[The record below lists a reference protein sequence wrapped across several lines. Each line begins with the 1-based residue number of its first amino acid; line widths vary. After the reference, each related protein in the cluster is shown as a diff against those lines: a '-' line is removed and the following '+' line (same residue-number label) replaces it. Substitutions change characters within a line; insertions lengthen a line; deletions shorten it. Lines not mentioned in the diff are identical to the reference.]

1 MVPAELFHDAFQ
13 SSPIGIA
20 LENLEGQP
28 LFVNAALCSM
38 LGLSEEEMRGKHC
51 TDFSPQEDADKDQ
64 ALFAQL
70 RAGLIDHY
78 TLDKRFFRR
87 DGSLIWGRLRISLL
101 HDCVAP
107 LVVAMV
113 EDITDKRKAQDTLE
127 LASDQMNAAVARC
140 GRDFRYKWV
149 NKRGAEL
156 LQRSVEEIVGH
167 TVSEVLGRDTFE
179 ILKEYFDRVLSGQE
193 VSYEHELNYP
203 GVGHKWVS
211 GTYSPT
217 FDGDGLVDGWV
228 ATVIDITE
236 KKRAELVLR
245 ESEERFRL
253 VSNSAPVMIWMAG
266 TDKRCDYF
274 NLGWLNF
281 TGRPLEAELGNGW
294 AESVHPD
301 DLERCFETYSESFDR
316 REPFEMEYRLRR
328 HDGEYRW
335 LLDRGVPRF
344 DGDGTFAGY
353 IGSCIDTTE
362 RRQAQTALSGLSQRL
377 LEAQEEE
384 RSRIGRELHDDINQR
399 LGLVAVHL
407 DIVKSNLFLAPE
419 VSEQLGELSK
429 QLEELGTDVQALSH
443 RLHSSKLE
451 YLGLQAAA
459 ASLCKELS
467 ALPKVK
473 VEFQAEGV
481 PRQLPREVSLC
492 LFRVLQESLQNAIKH
507 SGANEFSVSLAGGKE
522 EIQLTVHDSGI
533 GFDWDDAVTRGGIGL
548 LTMQERLKVV
558 NGTLSVESSRRGSG
572 TTIRACVP
580 LEFRAKAAAAGE

>member
-20 LENLEGQP
+20 LENLEGEP
-28 LFVNAALCSM
+28 LFVNSALCSM
-38 LGLSEEEMRGKHC
+38 LGLSEEEMRSKHC
-51 TDFSPQEDADKDQ
+51 VDFSPPEDAQKDQ
-64 ALFAQL
+64 ALFAKL

-78 TLDKRFFRR
+78 TLDKRFLRR
-87 DGSLIWGRLRISLL
+87 DGSVIWGRLRISLL
-101 HDCVAP
+101 NDRAAP

-113 EDITDKRKAQDTLE
+113 EDITDKRRAQETLE
-127 LASDQMNAAVARC
+127 LASNQTGVAVARC
-140 GRDFRYKWV
+140 SRDYRYIWA
-149 NKRGAEL
+149 NERCAEF
-156 LQRSVEEIVGH
+156 LQRPLEEIVGH
-167 TVSEVLGRDTFE
+167 TVSEVLGRDNFE
-179 ILKEYFDRVLSGQE
+179 MLRGYFERVLSGRDATYEQE
-193 VSYEHELNYP
+193 VNYP
-203 GVGHKWVS
+203 GVGHRWVS
-211 GTYSPT
+211 GSYSPT
-217 FDGDGLVDGWV
+217 FDDEGAVNGWV

-253 VSNSAPVMIWMAG
+253 VANSAPAMIWMAG
-266 TDKRCDYF
+266 TDKLCDYF

-294 AESVHPD
+294 AEGVHAE
-301 DLERCFETYSESFDR
+301 DLEQCFETYSTAFDR
-316 REPFEMEYRLRR
+316 RESFEMEYRLRR
-328 HDGEYRW
+328 YDGEYRW
-335 LLDRGVPRF
+335 ILDRGVPRF
-344 DGDGTFAGY
+344 DADGSFAGY

-362 RRQAQTALSGLSQRL
+362 RRQAQIALSGLSQRL
-377 LEAQEEE
+377 LEAQEQE

-407 DIVKSNLFLAPE
+407 DIVKSNLFQAPE
-419 VSEQLGELSK
+419 VVEQLTELSK

-467 ALPKVK
+467 ARPKVK

-481 PRQLPREVSLC
+481 PRQLPREISLC

-507 SGANEFSVSLAGGKE
+507 SGASEFSVLLAGGTE

-533 GFDWDDAVTRGGIGL
+533 GFDWDDAMTHGGIGL

-558 NGTLSVESSRRGSG
+558 NGTLSVESSRRGKG
-572 TTIRACVP
+572 TTIRASVP
-580 LEFRAKAAAAGE
+580 LEFRARAVAAGE